1 MQAWNRRLISIIP
14 LSLVA
19 FVLGVAQGPGLKP
32 FDITSDADFRD
43 YEQVVTKYAHK
54 HRSKAENTFCVL
66 GFRTGDYSKSAWIIW
81 KEGKQIILWEGSPDL
96 DSSRRKINLKSDVV
110 AAEKDL
116 HGSTYLVTQ
125 AWVSDIISTCDRSG
139 VKFESPKRRNQRNRS
154 PGDTLMLTLPD
165 SRQMKV
171 WKLEFSS
178 RNVKALL
185 LRIYACGCQDVHAVH
200 GSGAVESG

>member
-1 MQAWNRRLISIIP
+1 MQAGNRRLISIIP

-43 YEQVVTKYAHK
+43 YKQVVTKYAHK

-66 GFRTGDYSKSAWIIW
+66 GFRTGDNSKSAWIIW

-125 AWVSDIISTCDRSG
+125 AWVSDISSTCDRSG
-139 VKFESPKRRNQRNRS
+139 VKVRVPK
-154 PGDTLMLTLPD
+154 
-165 SRQMKV
+165 
-171 WKLEFSS
+171 
-178 RNVKALL
+178 KAKST
-185 LRIYACGCQDVHAVH
+185 QQK
-200 GSGAVESG
+200 SG